1 MKTKNSQ
8 KLFSVSITHN
18 SKIREL
24 SNGNRVIEIELSF
37 AKQPFYYGSYHF
49 WVMSYENR
57 ELSYQKRQSKWSFNF
72 LLSNKKFRIQIS
84 FTPKYNWFHIYIY
97 IYIYVCACQYVSNNW
112 MWNLDPWIFYYLFYH
127 FFFFPPLHADRS
139 LFFQVPTIYWA
150 LFEANPN
157 GITYA
162 MTQLEGDKIKEN
174 KTIMRT
180 RWRNACM

>member
-1 MKTKNSQ
+1 MEIENSQ
-8 KLFSVSITHN
+8 NVFSVSITHN

-37 AKQPFYYGSYHF
+37 AKQPFCYGSYHF

-72 LLSNKKFRIQIS
+72 LLSNKKLRIQIS

-127 FFFFPPLHADRS
+127 FFFSHHCMPTGLYFS
-139 LFFQVPTIYWA
+139 KFQLYIEHCLKQT
-150 LFEANPN
+150 LM
-157 GITYA
+157 GS
-162 MTQLEGDKIKEN
+162 
-174 KTIMRT
+174 RT
-180 RWRNACM
+180 RWRNWKEIK